1 MGQNCSSSS
10 WDEVAMSATSDAR
23 VLISSDDSLEAEAV
37 GEWIHALSPRR
48 MGRLIVLD
56 ARCLQSDVR
65 FERFEA
71 HDQFA
76 GSRAADLST
85 GGTLLLTHLEDMP
98 LGTQTTLCRFLDRGA
113 ISESPVLRVMAT
125 ADHLVH
131 ARMRVGQIREELFY
145 RLNVIHIVL
154 GAAHTHTHVEPEGA
168 ERAPYPRRWIPGGK
182 EALGS

>member
-1 MGQNCSSSS
+1 MKQNCSSSS
-10 WDEVAMSATSDAR
+10 WDEVAMSATSNAR

-48 MGRLIVLD
+48 MRRLIVLD

-65 FERFEA
+65 FERYEA
-71 HDQFA
+71 HDRFA

-98 LGTQTTLCRFLDRGA
+98 LGTQTNLCRFLDRGA
-113 ISESPVLRVMAT
+113 ISESPVLRVVAT
-125 ADHLVH
+125 TDHLVH
-131 ARMRVGQIREELFY
+131 ARMRVGQISEELFY

-154 GAAHTHTHVEPEGA
+154 GAAHTHLEPEVA